1 MNFMGHEVIFPAN
14 PAKKTHVFCLV
25 VIRGKICYNE
35 CSISNEVERMY
46 AQVLKAITDHQ
57 VIIIHRHTNP
67 DGDALGSQI
76 GLKHILR
83 ANFPDKTVYTVGDE
97 AGRYAFM
104 ADSGMDVIPD
114 EAYEDAL
121 AIILDTSA
129 RKLISDDR
137 YERAAM
143 TVRMD
148 HHLFCE
154 KIADVE
160 VVDSGWESC
169 CGLVTDFC
177 MSSGLTLPAE
187 AAEALYTGMVTDSGR
202 FRYDAVSARTFCA
215 AAFLM
220 QHPIDTNELFRN
232 LYATDYEQAK
242 LRAQF
247 VLKIQ
252 FTANH
257 VAYIYTTL
265 DEVKTCPADLFSISR
280 GMVSTMA
287 DIKGVD
293 IWVNFTETEKG
304 VLCELRSS
312 RFNINPV
319 AVKYGGGGHAK
330 ASGATLRDRA
340 EAMAMLAD
348 LDRMMEENA

>member
-1 MNFMGHEVIFPAN
+1 MFE
-14 PAKKTHVFCLV
+14 
-25 VIRGKICYNE
+25 
-35 CSISNEVERMY
+35 
-46 AQVLKAITDHQ
+46 QVLNAITDHE

-76 GLKHILR
+76 GLKHIIL
-83 ANFPDKTVYTVGDE
+83 ANFPEKTVYTVGDE

-104 ADSGMDVIPD
+104 ADSVMDEIPD
-114 EAYEDAL
+114 EVYEDAL

-137 YERAAM
+137 YDKAAM

-160 VVDSGWESC
+160 VVDSACESC
-169 CGLVTDFC
+169 CGLITDFC
-177 MSSGLTLPAE
+177 MACGLTLPAE

-202 FRYDAVSARTFCA
+202 FRYDSVSARTYRA

-220 QHPIDTNELFRN
+220 QHPIDTNELYRN
-232 LYATDYEQAK
+232 LYANDYEQMK

-247 VLKIQ
+247 VLKIK
-252 FTANH
+252 FTQKN

-265 DEVKTCPADLFSISR
+265 EEVNSYPADLFGISR

-293 IWVNFTETEKG
+293 IWVNFTETDRG

-312 RFNINPV
+312 RFNINPI

-330 ASGATLRDRA
+330 ASGATVKDRA

-348 LDRMMEENA
+348 LDAMMEAAE